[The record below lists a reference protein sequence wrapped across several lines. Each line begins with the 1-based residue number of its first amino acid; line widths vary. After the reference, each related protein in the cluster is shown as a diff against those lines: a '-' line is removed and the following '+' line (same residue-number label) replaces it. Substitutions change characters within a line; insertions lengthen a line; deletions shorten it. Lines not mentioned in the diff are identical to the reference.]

1 MSGDFP
7 SLASVFYPSHCVPTI
22 LMLKDKP
29 FVHLLWSLNSLPTSS
44 GSNSRA
50 TIPTPEENWQLWLFW
65 DTFSRVILIGRDV
78 CLTYWLEFNHF
89 LTHTHRHTERQG
101 QKRTHM
107 HSLLSVR
114 IKIHWAFQHW
124 FSSCIYFH
132 PFQNIHRK
140 HCTAGNNWGLK
151 LNLQILCLCKKELMP
166 GRNCERDERGAS
178 VLPSPLAPL
187 TSPSTVTF

>member
-65 DTFSRVILIGRDV
+65 DKFSRVILIGRDV

-89 LTHTHRHTERQG
+89 LTHTQTHRETGTETHTYALTLICKNQNTLG
-101 QKRTHM
+101 LSALVFIM
-107 HSLLSVR
+107 HLLSS
-114 IKIHWAFQHW
+114 F
-124 FSSCIYFH
+124 
-132 PFQNIHRK
+132 PK
-140 HCTAGNNWGLK
+140 HSQETLHSWKQL
-151 LNLQILCLCKKELMP
+151 
-166 GRNCERDERGAS
+166 GAE
-178 VLPSPLAPL
+178 A
-187 TSPSTVTF
+187 